1 MILFF
6 RAEQGTVIAVKSVRS
21 LTQENINALKW
32 LFNNAEPVNTTNLS
46 GRFVGPRREMITPW
60 STTAVEITQ
69 NMNIEGI
76 ERIEEFFPV
85 EAYTEVEYDKML
97 QRLYNGLNQEIFTI
111 NKQPEP
117 VIYIDDF
124 EAYNKKEGLALNSE
138 EIEYLKGISKKIGR
152 GLTDSEVFGFSQV
165 NSEHCRHKI
174 FNGVF
179 IIDGKEMESSLF
191 KMIKKTSQENP
202 NLIVSA
208 YKDNC
213 AFVDGP
219 HINLF
224 HPASGSKPDFYITE
238 NEQTVISLK
247 AETHNFP
254 TTVEPFNGAATG
266 SGGEIRD
273 RIAGGKGSFP
283 IAGTACYMAS
293 YPRFC
298 NGVETT
304 AGINHKLNTSSAAFT
319 ALEDKSCAAAMKVER
334 DWEKTPAREWLYQSP
349 QEILTKASNGASD
362 FGNKFGQC
370 IICGSVLTAEY
381 NGTATATTTAT
392 TTTATVAASAVAPAR
407 NFGYDKVIM
416 MAGGVG
422 YAKKRD
428 ALKDKPEVGDK
439 VVLLGGDNYR
449 IGMGG
454 GAVSSVNTGQ
464 YANAIEL
471 NAIQRSNPEMQK
483 RAYNAIRSLAESSH
497 NTIISV
503 HDHGAGGHLNCL
515 SELVEETGG
524 TIDISKL
531 PVGDPTL
538 SLKEIIG
545 NESQERM
552 GLVMKESDVAE
563 LKAIA
568 DRERAPMYVIGETTG
583 KHNFTLRNEK
593 TGEAAID
600 MAIEDMFGS
609 APKTYM
615 EDKTA
620 DYKFAP
626 LVYDVHKFEYYLTQ
640 VLQLESVACKDWLTN
655 KVDRSV
661 TGLIATQ
668 QTTGEIQLPL
678 NNLGA
683 TAIGYNNKEGIATS
697 MGHAPLVALADSA
710 AGSRIAI
717 AEALTNVVWAPLN
730 GGLKSISLSANWMW
744 PCRNEGEDARLY
756 KAVKGASDFACAL
769 GINIPTGKDSMS
781 MTQKYPNGEKV
792 LSPGTLIVST
802 VAPVSDINGIVN
814 PNLKADP
821 DSSLIYVPFTSLN
834 NMKESYPLG
843 GSAFAQII
851 NKIGNQTPDI
861 NDPAYFSTCFA
872 AVQELVNKELILAGH
887 DISAG
892 GLITT
897 ALEMC
902 FANTHGGLTLN
913 ARVLEMLAQ
922 IAEAENG
929 TKCFECAGKKTEDLV
944 FRAMFSE
951 VPGVLLQIANN
962 KLEEVESVL
971 NIITAPTVAGCNTIR
986 AKGYIIG
993 NYLPVRKLVITGMG
1007 QISGSQTGAVSLD
1020 IDCLRDIWY
1029 KTSYLFDIRQ
1039 VGEKCARDRFQNYKN
1054 QPLIYKFPT
1063 TFTGKLSDY
1072 KGTMDGKTAQIPTQA
1087 TSQTSNSE
1095 NTISD
1100 TSTHETG
1107 INGHTTSGTNTY
1119 QAGTNDNTTSGANAY
1134 QAGTSDN
1141 KTSGADTLQAGTSA
1155 FVPIAAIIRE
1165 KGSNGD
1171 REMAWALHMAGFRV
1185 KDVHMTDLITGRE
1198 TLEDIKLI
1206 VFVGGFANA
1215 DTLGSAKGW
1224 AGAFLY
1230 NEKAKRAIDNFYAR
1244 KDTLSLGICNGCQ
1257 LMAELGLITPDNRE
1271 LSPKLKHNNSH
1282 KYEAG
1287 FVGIQIEESP
1297 AIMLK
1302 SLSGSKLGIWVAH
1315 GEGKFSFPAQEAAGF
1330 TFDTLPSITSASTAN
1345 DATAKDSTANA
1356 TGSTAN
1362 ITGSI
1367 ANSASLAAN
1376 ITDSTIKASN
1386 PYTWNDFKVAARF
1399 AYDSYPANPNGSPQ
1413 AIAAI
1418 CSTDGRHLAMMPHP
1432 ERCLRP
1438 WNWPHYPIAKTA
1450 HEVTPWIEMFIN
1462 ARTY

>member
-6 RAEQGTVIAVKSVRS
+6 SAEQGTVIAVKCSQS
-21 LTQENINALKW
+21 LSQENINALKW
-32 LFNNAEPVNTTNLS
+32 LFNNAKIIEACTVS
-46 GRFVGPRREMITPW
+46 GKFVGPRREMITPW

-69 NMNIEGI
+69 NMNIVGI
-76 ERIEEFFPV
+76 ERIEEFFPISDKA
-85 EAYTEVEYDKML
+85 EGQYDKML
-97 QRLYNGLNQEIFTI
+97 QRLYSNGLNQELFTI
-111 NKQPEP
+111 NKQPDP
-117 VIYIDDF
+117 VIYIKDF
-124 EAYNKKEGLALNSE
+124 EAYNKQEGLALNKE

-191 KMIKKTSQENP
+191 KMIKKTSKENP

-213 AFVDGP
+213 AFINGP
-219 HINLF
+219 QINLF
-224 HPASGSKPDFYITE
+224 HPASGSKPDFYITK
-238 NEQTVISLK
+238 NKKTVISLK

-283 IAGTACYMAS
+283 IAGTACYMTA

-298 NGVETT
+298 NGTETM
-304 AGINHKLNTSSAAFT
+304 
-319 ALEDKSCAAAMKVER
+319 ALKDKSCANAMKVER

-370 IICGSVLTAEY
+370 IICGSLLTAEY
-381 NGTATATTTAT
+381 DGTADCSNDGTADCSNGKTANCSG
-392 TTTATVAASAVAPAR
+392 AAVSPHR
-407 NFGYDKVIM
+407 KFGYDKVIM
-416 MAGGVG
+416 LAGGIG
-422 YAKKRD
+422 YAKKQD
-428 ALKDKPEVGDK
+428 ALKDKPTIGDK
-439 VVLLGGDNYR
+439 VILLGGDNYR

-454 GAVSSVNTGQ
+454 GAVSSVDTGQ
-464 YANAIEL
+464 YANLIEL

-483 RAYNAIRSLAESSH
+483 RAYNAIRSLAESDN

-515 SELVEETGG
+515 AELVEETGG
-524 TIDISKL
+524 NIDISKL
-531 PVGDPTL
+531 PIGDPTL

-568 DRERAPMYVIGETTG
+568 ERERAPMYVVGETTG
-583 KHNFTLRNEK
+583 KHNFTLRNKK

-600 MAIEDMFGS
+600 LAIEDMFGS

-615 EDKTA
+615 EDTTA

-626 LVYDVHKFEYYLTQ
+626 LAYNVNKFEYYLSQ

-678 NNLGA
+678 NNLGV

-697 MGHAPLVALADSA
+697 LGHAPLVAMADSA
-710 AGSRIAI
+710 AGSRMAI
-717 AEALTNVVWAPLN
+717 AEALTNVVWAPLD
-730 GGLKSISLSANWMW
+730 GGLKSVSLSANWMW
-744 PCRNEGEDARLY
+744 PCRNQGEDSRLY
-756 KAVKGASDFACAL
+756 RAVKGASDFACAL

-792 LSPGTLIVST
+792 LSPGTLIIST
-802 VAPVSDINGIVN
+802 VAPVSDINGVVT
-814 PNLKADP
+814 PNLKANP
-821 DSSLIYVPFTSLN
+821 NSMLVYVPFAGLN
-834 NMKESYPLG
+834 GGTTTEAYPLG

-851 NKIGNQTPDI
+851 NKIGNNTPDI
-861 NDPAYFSTCFA
+861 NDPTYFGTCFTA
-872 AVQELVNKELILAGH
+872 IQELVNKGLILAGH

-897 ALEMC
+897 VLEMC
-902 FANTHGGLTLN
+902 FANTHGGLSIN

-922 IAEAENG
+922 ISEAANG
-929 TKCFECAGKKTEDLV
+929 TKCFECEGKTLEDLI

-951 VPGVLLQIANN
+951 VPGVLLQIENN
-962 KLEEVESVL
+962 KLDEISSIL
-971 NIITAPTVAGCNTIR
+971 NIITAPTVAECNTTS

-993 NYLPVRKLVITGMG
+993 NYLPARKVAITGMG
-1007 QISGSQTGAVSLD
+1007 KIAGNNTGVIMLN
-1020 IDCLRDIWY
+1020 IDDLRDIWY

-1039 VGEKCARDRFQNYKN
+1039 SGEQCAKERFQNYKN
-1054 QPLIYKFPT
+1054 QPLTYKFPDG
-1063 TFTGKLSDY
+1063 FTGKLLAY
-1072 KGTMDGKTAQIPTQA
+1072 KGAMDSKTAKIP
-1087 TSQTSNSE
+1087 
-1095 NTISD
+1095 I
-1100 TSTHETG
+1100 ETKE
-1107 INGHTTSGTNTY
+1107 TT
-1119 QAGTNDNTTSGANAY
+1119 
-1134 QAGTSDN
+1134 
-1141 KTSGADTLQAGTSA
+1141 
-1155 FVPIAAIIRE
+1155 PIAAIIRE

-1198 TLEDIKLI
+1198 TLQEIKLI

-1230 NEKAKRAIDNFYAR
+1230 NEKAKNAIDNFYAR

-1257 LMAELGLITPDNRE
+1257 LMAELGLITPEHRE
-1271 LSPKLKHNNSH
+1271 LSPKMKHNNSH
-1282 KYEAG
+1282 KYESG
-1287 FVGIQIEESP
+1287 FVGVQIEESP
-1297 AIMLK
+1297 SVMLK

-1315 GEGKFSFPAQEAAGF
+1315 GEGKFSFPAQEANG
-1330 TFDTLPSITSASTAN
+1330 
-1345 DATAKDSTANA
+1345 ATN
-1356 TGSTAN
+1356 N
-1362 ITGSI
+1362 I
-1367 ANSASLAAN
+1367 AEPNN
-1376 ITDSTIKASN
+1376 WK
-1386 PYTWNDFKVAARF
+1386 DFKVAVRF
-1399 AYDSYPANPNGSPQ
+1399 IYNAYPANPNGSPQ
-1413 AIAAI
+1413 GIAAI
-1418 CSTDGRHLAMMPHP
+1418 CSADGRHLAMMPHP

-1438 WNWPHYPIAKTA
+1438 WNWAHYPVCKTE
-1450 HEVTPWIEMFIN
+1450 HQVTPWIEMFVN
-1462 ARTY
+1462 ALKY